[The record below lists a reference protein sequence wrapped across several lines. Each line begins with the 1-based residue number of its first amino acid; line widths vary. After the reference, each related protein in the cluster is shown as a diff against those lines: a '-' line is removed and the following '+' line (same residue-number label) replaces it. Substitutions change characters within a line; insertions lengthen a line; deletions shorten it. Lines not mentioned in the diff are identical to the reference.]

1 MAWGSK
7 TDEGGG
13 SARSG
18 GGGGTL
24 SFIGAEVT
32 ITGNVSGDGDI
43 HLDGVIE
50 GDLHCRSLI
59 LGAGGRVRGNIAAEK
74 ANVAGTVDG
83 TISAG
88 TLTIEKSARVKGDL
102 AYDTL
107 SMENGAQVDGRV
119 SRRGGDSGGLKLVA
133 ADGA

>member
-7 TDEGGG
+7 PGEGGAP
-13 SARSG
+13 ARS

-32 ITGNVSGDGDI
+32 ITGNVSGEGDI
-43 HLDGVIE
+43 HLDGVVE

-74 ANVAGTVDG
+74 ATLAGMVDG
-83 TISAG
+83 TVSAA
-88 TLTIEKSARVKGDL
+88 TLIIEKSARVKGDL
-102 AYDTL
+102 AYDSL

-119 SRRGGDSGGLKLVA
+119 SRRGGDSSGLKLVA
-133 ADGA
+133 ADGG